1 MKHLSE
7 DDLTALYYG
16 ERATDGSARLH
27 LAACRRCAADYDALK
42 QTLDGILPATIPQRG
57 GEYGEQVWRM
67 LAPRLMP
74 YELPAQRGG
83 RRWMQWRPAAAAIAG
98 VMLAVLAF
106 AGGRLWERHTKDT
119 TRVTAAAGPQA
130 VQRVVLVVV
139 TDHLD
144 RTERLLVALEHAVP
158 GDSSENSEL
167 QSQARDLLASNR
179 LARASA
185 SEAGDADLAG
195 ALERVGRLLA
205 EVGNEPRLS
214 AADLDLVRREMNS
227 EGILF
232 EVRVLLSKTPDGK
245 AVANNA
251 KGASI

>member
-16 ERATDGSARLH
+16 EPATDGSARLH
-27 LAACRRCAADYDALK
+27 LAACRQCAADYDELK
-42 QTLDGILPATIPQRG
+42 QTLDGIRAATVPPRG
-57 GEYGEQVWRM
+57 AEFGEQVWQS
-67 LAPRLMP
+67 LAPRLIP
-74 YELPAQRGG
+74 HERPVERK
-83 RRWMQWRPAAAAIAG
+83 RRIPVYWRPVGVAIAG

-106 AGGRLWERHTKDT
+106 VGGRLWERHT
-119 TRVTAAAGPQA
+119 AGPEKA
-130 VQRVVLVVV
+130 AITAGPRAEQRVVLVVV

-167 QSQARDLLASNR
+167 QSQARELLASNR

-185 SEAGDADLAG
+185 NEAGDADLAG

-205 EVGNEPRLS
+205 EVANEPRLS
-214 AADLDLVRREMNS
+214 AADLNLVRQEMNS

-232 EVRVLLSKTPDGK
+232 EVRVLLSKTPDAK
-245 AVANNA
+245 TAVTNA